1 MIDRRADPNKEAGDE
16 DASLAH
22 CHRRRAHPREHLG
35 FLISG
40 GDGGG
45 APSTEWIGRDG
56 HGSLL

>member
-1 MIDRRADPNKEAGDE
+1 VSECVRY
-16 DASLAH
+16 
-22 CHRRRAHPREHLG
+22 HLG